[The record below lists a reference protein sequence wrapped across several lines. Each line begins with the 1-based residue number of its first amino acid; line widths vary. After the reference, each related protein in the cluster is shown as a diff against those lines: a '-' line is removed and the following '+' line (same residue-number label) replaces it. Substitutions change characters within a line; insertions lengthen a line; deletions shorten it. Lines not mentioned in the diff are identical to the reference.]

1 MKNSSLLQEILRIY
15 NENKKFIF
23 LLNGIVFVMVLVTL
37 LLLPK
42 WYVGRAT
49 IMVTGQT
56 QSAALSSLRN
66 ILPINLLPG
75 MEFSVDRYFVL
86 VNSRTVLDKLIEK
99 FDLDSLYDY
108 DYREDLYKRLSK
120 DIKLIE
126 NDNGSI
132 TIECLYK
139 DDPYK
144 AAEMAN
150 FLFEELKTLN
160 LEISNRQGRE
170 YRIFLEKIYDET
182 ITDLERYEDSLKTFQ
197 QVNAIYDVEEQA
209 KQLISVLG
217 EIQTQKIQLETEKL
231 FLEKF
236 QNNQSSKI
244 LELNQKIATIDFQI
258 KKIIETNQYTG
269 IALKNLP
276 EAGITYLRLYRNL
289 KIKEK
294 ILEFIV
300 PQLEQAKLE
309 EKKNTVE
316 IYLLD
321 RAIPQFKKV
330 KPQRAKLLIIYMT
343 VSLMATFTIIKLKE
357 IYLDFV
363 KNHKDE
369 K

>member
-1 MKNSSLLQEILRIY
+1 MIEEVLRIF
-15 NENKKFIF
+15 NENRKFIF
-23 LLNGIVFVMVLVTL
+23 IFNGIVFVVVLISL
-37 LLLPK
+37 LIAPK

-49 IMVTGQT
+49 IIVTGQA

-75 MEFSVDRYFVL
+75 GDFSADRYFAL
-86 VNSRTVLDKLIEK
+86 VSSRSILDKMIEK
-99 FDLDSLYDY
+99 FKLDSLYDY
-108 DYREDLYKRLSK
+108 TYREDLYKRLSK

-126 NDNGSI
+126 NDDGSI
-132 TIECLYK
+132 TIECLYENN
-139 DDPYK
+139 PYK

-170 YRIFLEKIYDET
+170 YRIFLERIYDET
-182 ITDLERYEDSLKTFQ
+182 IADIERYEDSLKVFQ
-197 QVNAIYDVEEQA
+197 QTNSIYDVDEQA
-209 KQLISVLG
+209 KQLIGILG
-217 EIQTQKIQLETEKL
+217 DIQAEKIKFETEKM

-244 LELNQKIATIDFQI
+244 LELNQKLTTIDTQI

-269 IALKNLP
+269 IPLKDLP
-276 EAGITYLRLYRNL
+276 EAGITYLRLYRSL

-321 RAIPQFKKV
+321 KAIPQYRKV
-330 KPQRAKLLIIYMT
+330 KPQRAKLLIIYMM

-357 IYLDFV
+357 MYRNFE
-363 KNHKDE
+363 KNHKDKNE
-369 K
+369 